1 LTKLEQLDAPDGA
14 TARPFPGSGINA
26 PAMPTARAR
35 VTLEQEEREVLKK
48 AAAIIARRGEQA
60 SDYLAKAKA
69 KGKIHRVDPKF
80 AS

>member
-1 LTKLEQLDAPDGA
+1 
-14 TARPFPGSGINA
+14 
-26 PAMPTARAR
+26 MPTARAR
-35 VTLEQEEREVLKK
+35 VTLEQEEREALKK